1 MSSDVAIVNLRGVC
15 TGELQHPFLE
25 AETISVREGR
35 IVEIGDDVAPEN
47 AGQVID
53 ARGCIAVP
61 GLIDSHVHTVMGD
74 WTPRQN
80 TIGFLES
87 YAHGGLTRVLSA
99 SEVHLPGR
107 PRDPAGVKA
116 LALTAHRCFSNL
128 RPAGMTVHG
137 GSIIL
142 EPGLEEDDFAE
153 LAAEGVWQ
161 AKAGMGNFR
170 PSRDV
175 APLVRAAQRHGF
187 KVMCHTG
194 GESIPD
200 SSPVTAA
207 DLLEIRPDVSGHVNG
222 GTTSLPDDDLPAVV
236 DSGIA
241 LQICQ
246 AGNLRSALLVLRL
259 ARERG
264 ALERV
269 LVASDTPTG
278 TGMMPLAVIKSL
290 TELASLGDLPAA
302 ESICLATGNVMQ
314 AYELPAGVVR
324 PGAPADLILLD
335 APMSSAAQDAL
346 QAMQRGDLPSIP
358 LVMTDGIVRVLRSRN
373 TPPPKR
379 MPEVRASNRVHSP
392 V

>member
-1 MSSDVAIVNLRGVC
+1 MSDVVLVNVGAVC
-15 TGELQHPFLE
+15 TGDIDDP
-25 AETISVREGR
+25 VREADTIVVRDGR
-35 IVEIGDDVAPEN
+35 VAEIGVSLDHEAGLPSLDVARSTV
-47 AGQVID
+47 A
-53 ARGCIAVP
+53 P

-87 YAHGGLTRVLSA
+87 YSHGGITRALSA

-128 RPAGMTVHG
+128 RPGGMTVHG
-137 GSIIL
+137 GSLIL
-142 EPGLEEDDFAE
+142 EPGLQDEDFAE

-161 AKAGMGNFR
+161 AKAGMGDFH

-175 APLVRAAQRHGF
+175 APYVRMAQHHGF

-200 SSPVTAA
+200 SSPVTAD
-207 DLLEIRPDVSGHVNG
+207 DLLEIRPDVAGHVNG
-222 GTTSLPDDDLPAVV
+222 GTTSLPDEALAAIV

-246 AGNLRSALLVLRL
+246 AGNLRSALKIVEL
-259 ARERG
+259 ARERQ
-264 ALERV
+264 ALGRV

-278 TGMMPLAVIKSL
+278 TGVMPLAVIKSIAEL
-290 TELASLGDLPAA
+290 SSIAGLPAELAL
-302 ESICLATGNVMQ
+302 CFATGNVKRAYGLQ
-314 AYELPAGVVR
+314 AGLLNEDEV
-324 PGAPADLILLD
+324 ADLVVLD
-335 APMSSAAQDAL
+335 APRSSVADDAL
-346 QAMQRGDLPSIP
+346 GAIARGDLPSISA
-358 LVMTDGIVRVLRSRN
+358 VITDGVVRFTRSRN

-379 MPEVRASNRVHSP
+379 ALRPEPLEEISHA
-392 V
+392 